1 MPKVWALK
9 TKYDDVIQ
17 SKKPDYAEKPPKANK
32 RKHKNLDEPPA
43 NEVAEIEEA
52 VGSMKK
58 LKLSS
63 AKNTVNKDAVTPSK
77 TKVSVTKTSANKNAA
92 QTPNKSPAEVPVADA
107 PVSEEAKKGTKTPV
121 KKEVEKKDNNQ
132 KNLMSFF
139 TKKPVQAEEPKIEKK
154 KEIVVEQTSRFK
166 CLGSLGVRSE
176 WDDCRAAEFDKLF
189 GGSDVVS
196 YSTEDLLEAAKRH
209 NHHLNTQKEVR
220 KVFISIHDS
229 YKRIKGRWDTIST
242 KIAGRDPLY
251 KDETLINYEMDSED
265 EMQEYVIKT
274 NFLEKNY

>member
-1 MPKVWALK
+1 
-9 TKYDDVIQ
+9 
-17 SKKPDYAEKPPKANK
+17 
-32 RKHKNLDEPPA
+32 
-43 NEVAEIEEA
+43 
-52 VGSMKK
+52 
-58 LKLSS
+58 
-63 AKNTVNKDAVTPSK
+63 
-77 TKVSVTKTSANKNAA
+77 
-92 QTPNKSPAEVPVADA
+92 
-107 PVSEEAKKGTKTPV
+107 
-121 KKEVEKKDNNQ
+121 
-132 KNLMSFF
+132 MSFF

-209 NHHLNTQKEVR
+209 NHHLDTQKEVR

-229 YKRIKGRWDTIST
+229 YKRIKGRWDSVST

-251 KDETLINYEMDSED
+251 KDEALINRAANINPAREVANSDSD
-265 EMQEYVIKT
+265 PISQCPHTLNKRLHASYS
-274 NFLEKNY
+274 N